1 MLKALYHSVRKLLDD
16 TSIESMEAALREFEI
31 IALIT
36 YPLSARY
43 DFFFVHTDRF
53 IHSNIQDK

>member
-1 MLKALYHSVRKLLDD
+1 MAKLVQFKVKALYHSVRKLSDD
-16 TSIESMEAALREFEI
+16 TSLESKEAALREFEI

-43 DFFFVHTDRF
+43 ASFCTY
-53 IHSNIQDK
+53 